1 MFSNDSFF
9 PPWLQLVT
17 LSEGGKGDLGTATR
31 SVQQALERTR
41 INLEWKKRRAQAVAT
56 LMDTWSRRQSFS

>member
-17 LSEGGKGDLGTATR
+17 LSEGGKGDLGTLTR
-31 SVQQALERTR
+31 SVQQSLERTR